1 MKFQLLASV
10 LIASIASNPIGT
22 ANNQNSIARKVSYSG
37 NSINKY
43 GSPTRYNSPN
53 YASKQPN
60 QQQRLPS
67 QNRPKYRVNASKA
80 PTSNQRP
87 RQVTKNPELTN
98 LFQQIE
104 SLNNIVEAEGD
115 SLDNWK
121 NFKTK
126 AKGVFD
132 GAKKF
137 YNSPA
142 GQKTRE
148 VVKVLL

>member
-1 MKFQLLASV
+1 MKFQLLATF
-10 LIASIASNPIGT
+10 LIASIASNPIGST
-22 ANNQNSIARKVSYSG
+22 NKPNSMIRKPSYSTNG
-37 NSINKY
+37 INKL
-43 GSPTRYNSPN
+43 GSTTQYNSQK
-53 YASKQPN
+53 YVSKQPN

-67 QNRPKYRVNASKA
+67 QYKLRTKIGVNAA

-87 RQVTKNPELTN
+87 RKVSKNPELEN

-104 SLNNIVEAEGD
+104 ELNSIVETEGD
-115 SLDNWK
+115 NLDAMK
-121 NFKTK
+121 TFKTK
-126 AKGVFD
+126 AKSVFN